1 MTMTEPAK
9 IEKEKIKPTN
19 PEQMPNCKVLGK
31 GTEDVKIADKTYKCE
46 WYEVEVEQQGMKI
59 TSKYWTCKD
68 LPDKMIKNDTKM
80 AMGNTTMIL
89 TEFNVVK

>member
-1 MTMTEPAK
+1 
-9 IEKEKIKPTN
+9 
-19 PEQMPNCKVLGK
+19 
-31 GTEDVKIADKTYKCE
+31 
-46 WYEVEVEQQGMKI
+46 MKI